1 MHVNE
6 MKIEARP
13 GTGIIGALLL
23 LCLAV
28 TAGAY
33 QVSRAFAGTHTI
45 TTVLLPG
52 VETLDDIQAN
62 ANRVRRNTLR
72 LTLITDPAARRS
84 QLHRRSAAIAALNRD
99 FSQYEQMI
107 GSPRERERYDRIHR
121 NWTKYLALDQQ
132 TVDASEHGEAGGIEA
147 RELAGGE
154 APKVF
159 AALLLMIEQ
168 GIQSSHQDALAE
180 FARAQQRYHEALLLA
195 GVLGVASLLMGGG
208 AGAWVL
214 RNGAVPAA
222 RPRAALRAGAGRLLK
237 AVARLMDGAD
247 GITRDPA
254 ERAGSIVPRHPIG
267 ISSIVARPL
276 TFVEFASAIRTHL
289 PVAPRAAMPVAID
302 AGAPAGAAMP
312 ALEATSGPALPDYAS
327 EAAID
332 DACVAAL
339 REQANDE
346 MPDLARDVVAIYLS
360 SSASQV
366 AALTHALEYGALHYA
381 ARLAHTL
388 EASSAYV
395 GALGFAALMKQVSR
409 QVRLHDL
416 DAVALARHITAVFAL
431 VQANLFE
438 RFAKA

>member
-1 MHVNE
+1 
-6 MKIEARP
+6 MKNDARP
-13 GTGIIGALLL
+13 GTGFIIALLL

-28 TAGAY
+28 TAGAC

-72 LTLITDPAARRS
+72 LTIDTDPAARQS
-84 QLHRRSAAIAALNRD
+84 QLDRRSTAIAALNRD

-107 GSPRERERYDRIHR
+107 GSPRERERYNRIHHH
-121 NWTKYLALDQQ
+121 WTQYLALDQQ
-132 TVDASEHGEAGGIEA
+132 AVDASEHGEAGGIEA

-154 APKVF
+154 APRIF
-159 AALLLMIEQ
+159 AAMLVMIEQ
-168 GIQSSHQDALAE
+168 SIQSSHQDAIAE
-180 FARAQQRYHEALLLA
+180 FAQAQKRYHEALLLV
-195 GVLGVASLLMGGG
+195 GVLGIASLLVGGG
-208 AGAWVL
+208 VGAWV
-214 RNGAVPAA
+214 RRTGAVPAA
-222 RPRAALRAGAGRLLK
+222 RLQAALRDGAERLHR

-247 GITRDPA
+247 GIARDPA
-254 ERAGSIVPRHPIG
+254 ERAGSIVPCHPIG
-267 ISSIVARPL
+267 ISSIVAKPF

-289 PVAPRAAMPVAID
+289 PVAPRAAMSVAID
-302 AGAPAGAAMP
+302 PCAPARTATL
-312 ALEATSGPALPDYAS
+312 ALEAAGGPAQPDHAS

-339 REQANDE
+339 LALANDE

-381 ARLAHTL
+381 ERLAHAL

-395 GALGFAALMKQVSR
+395 GALGFAALMQHTSQ
-409 QVRLHDL
+409 QVRSHDL
-416 DAVALARHITAVFAL
+416 DAAALSRHISAVFAL

-438 RFAKA
+438 RFAKV